1 MPTKNYELEKGEGA
15 WKAPPRFFHARFI
28 IPSRASAFMQVLA
41 MKHHSPKQSHERL
54 WQQAQARAKKQAEKT
69 GIPFHL
75 WLVQS
80 QKILPFPPKQ
90 TAEPANDLYR
100 AFRDEL
106 LS

>member
-1 MPTKNYELEKGEGA
+1 MPTKNYKLEMGSGA
-15 WKAPPRFFHARFI
+15 GKVPTRFFHPRFI

-41 MKHHSPKQSHERL
+41 MKHCSPKESPEHL
-54 WQQAQARAKKQAEKT
+54 WQQAQARAKKHAKKT

-75 WLVQS
+75 WLLQAQNV
-80 QKILPFPPKQ
+80 LPFPSPH
-90 TAEPANDLYR
+90 TSDAIEDLHR